1 MGKLGVSAGSRGL
14 RALVAG
20 AIIGSLLCVQGCAGA
35 DLPEGTW
42 VVTSSEGHDLVE
54 GTRPSMVLDGRGI
67 RIDSGCN
74 TLSGRVGYS
83 HGVLSAKDLTSTLIG
98 CDPDRLAQEEW
109 LTEFFS
115 AGAEVALQGDTMT
128 LTQDRVTLTLERE
141 SSPSGGPR
149 RESPSAVEREHRV
162 AGERGRRRLHR
173 EDERR
178 RSPPY
183 PGWTRAAA
191 DSSGSPMCTRSPPR
205 RLGS

>member
-20 AIIGSLLCVQGCAGA
+20 AIIGSLLCVQGCAGT

-141 SSPSGGPR
+141 S
-149 RESPSAVEREHRV
+149 
-162 AGERGRRRLHR
+162 
-173 EDERR
+173 
-178 RSPPY
+178 
-183 PGWTRAAA
+183 
-191 DSSGSPMCTRSPPR
+191 
-205 RLGS
+205 